1 MAKTTNLGPRIAC
14 ELTPQ
19 RVIAARAA
27 DHSGAIETSTV
38 RSLAS
43 GVLAPSLTEPNL
55 KDGASVQQG
64 ISDAINIVGGRGRDV
79 VAILPDSA
87 VRVTLLDFES
97 LPDKKTEADAVIRF
111 RLKKAVPFDVDRAA
125 ISYEVR
131 RANNGGV
138 RVIAAAALD
147 SVLSEYEQV
156 FRDCGLAPG
165 VVLPS
170 MLACLGNVTSPEP
183 TLVIKIDALTTT
195 FAIVA
200 EGDLLLVRTLENTN
214 GAIPTPAQLVE
225 DVFPSLVFFQDTYNM
240 RVESILIGGAMD
252 AEEAGES
259 LQAQTGV
266 PVRNLVSATLGSA
279 ATPGSLMAGV
289 VGALAG

>member
-1 MAKTTNLGPRIAC
+1 MAKTTNIGPRIAC

-19 RVIAARAA
+19 RIIAARAA
-27 DHSGAIETSTV
+27 DTSSAIETSTV
-38 RSLAS
+38 RILPDGA
-43 GVLAPSLTEPNL
+43 LAPNLTDSNL
-55 KDGASVQQG
+55 KDSASVQQG
-64 ISDAINIVGGRGRDV
+64 INDAINVVGGRSRDV

-97 LPDKKTEADAVIRF
+97 LPEKKSETDAVVRF
-111 RLKKAVPFDVDRAA
+111 RLKKAVPFDVDHAA
-125 ISYEVR
+125 ISYDVR
-131 RANNGGV
+131 KTKTGV

-147 SVLSEYEQV
+147 TVLAEYEEV
-156 FRDCGLAPG
+156 FRSCGFAPG

-200 EGDLLLVRTLENTN
+200 ENDLLLVRTLENTN
-214 GAIPTPAQLVE
+214 GTVPSKEQLVE

-252 AEEAGES
+252 ADEAGES
-259 LQAQTGV
+259 LQSQTGV
-266 PVRNLVSATLGSA
+266 PVRNLVSATLGSSA
-279 ATPGSLMAGV
+279 IPGSMMAGV
-289 VGALAG
+289 VGALAS